1 MILKPLA
8 GICDDLLTNIMGR
21 STTAKV
27 SRRNGDLTLQ
37 QHDSD
42 SPILPVAQLEQL
54 SLFKPEAVDWVIQQT
69 QVEAEYRRK
78 ETLRLNSFVLI
89 ERIIGQVFALI
100 IGVTGIIS
108 GSYVALNGQ
117 PTAGGT
123 IATVALT
130 GLAVVFLTGKSKK
143 Q

>member
-1 MILKPLA
+1 
-8 GICDDLLTNIMGR
+8 MGR

-54 SLFKPEAVDWVIQQT
+54 SIFKPGAVDWVIQQT
-69 QVEAEYRRK
+69 QIEAEYRRK

-89 ERIIGQVFALI
+89 ERIIGQLCALI
-100 IGVTGIIS
+100 IGITGIIS

-117 PTAGGT
+117 PGAGGT

-130 GLAVVFLTGKSKK
+130 GLAVVFLTGRTKK
-143 Q
+143 

>member
-1 MILKPLA
+1 
-8 GICDDLLTNIMGR
+8 MGR

-27 SRRNGDLTLQ
+27 SQRNGDLTLQ

-54 SLFKPEAVDWVIQQT
+54 SIFKPDAVDWVIQQT
-69 QVEAEYRRK
+69 QIEAEYRRK

-89 ERIIGQVFALI
+89 ERIIGQVCALI
-100 IGVTGIIS
+100 IGITGIIS

-117 PTAGGT
+117 PGAGGT

-130 GLAVVFLTGKSKK
+130 GLAVVFLTGRTKK
-143 Q
+143 

>member
-1 MILKPLA
+1 
-8 GICDDLLTNIMGR
+8 MGR

-27 SRRNGDLTLQ
+27 NRRNGDLTLQ

-54 SLFKPEAVDWVIQQT
+54 SIFKPDAVDWVIQQT

-89 ERIIGQVFALI
+89 ERIVGQVFALI

-117 PTAGGT
+117 PAAGGT